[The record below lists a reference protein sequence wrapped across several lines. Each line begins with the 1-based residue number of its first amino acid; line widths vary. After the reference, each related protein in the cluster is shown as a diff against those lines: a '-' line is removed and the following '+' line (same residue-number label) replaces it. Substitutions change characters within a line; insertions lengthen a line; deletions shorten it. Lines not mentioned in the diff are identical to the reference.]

1 MNKFDW
7 QLNEEDTIT
16 VDWEGL
22 ADGEAIAS
30 STWEVPDDITVV
42 DQTFTNDK
50 TAIKLKYTGKIAK
63 RVYLLN
69 VVTTTGHSTGSRS
82 NGTTILLNLVQ

>member
-7 QLNEEDTIT
+7 QINEEDTIT
-16 VDWEGL
+16 IDWEGL
-22 ADGEAIAS
+22 SDNEVIS
-30 STWEVPDDITVV
+30 VSTWEVPDDITIIE
-42 DQTFTNDK
+42 QTFSDDK
-50 TAIKLKYTGKIAK
+50 TAIKLKYTGKVQK